1 MGFEK
6 ILEKILEKNKENMFE
21 VSRFLCFNFVEVK
34 IELKKIIIDD
44 KLEFFVFFIVK
55 KIIEQNNKEI
65 ENKIKE
71 EINKRCLVL
80 EKQYNVKIDNM
91 KNDIE
96 KLEQNVEIFI
106 EKLVDLNK
114 EVCELK

>member
-1 MGFEK
+1 
-6 ILEKILEKNKENMFE
+6 
-21 VSRFLCFNFVEVK
+21 
-34 IELKKIIIDD
+34 
-44 KLEFFVFFIVK
+44 
-55 KIIEQNNKEI
+55 
-65 ENKIKE
+65 
-71 EINKRCLVL
+71 
-80 EKQYNVKIDNM
+80 M